1 LRGIKKGT
9 KLDDSGKDRKP
20 LKKWLQLVLII
31 VEITLFLFAWVLLI
45 LGIFRGYFAAVLI
58 VALGI
63 VLFLSFRRKSNED
76 E

>member
-1 LRGIKKGT
+1 
-9 KLDDSGKDRKP
+9 LDDSGKDRKP